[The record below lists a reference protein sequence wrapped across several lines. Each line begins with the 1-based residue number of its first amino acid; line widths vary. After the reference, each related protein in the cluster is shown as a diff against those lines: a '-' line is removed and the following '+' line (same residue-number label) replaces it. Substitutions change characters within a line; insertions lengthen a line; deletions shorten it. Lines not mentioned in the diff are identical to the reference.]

1 MQLPSLHWNWLGKQ
15 GVAVVIVGTGV
26 EGSVFAF
33 VVTGGSVCLWFFD
46 NAIERRNLFKCIGI
60 QCPTR
65 TMVLNLSKL
74 PYALP
79 SLLFTLHIFITLV
92 KSVQTSHQPTRAQSK
107 KTILKAWNF
116 ITIDFHQDMGQ
127 EFSTIVQIIVK
138 ADRGKAIAW
147 RSVSCK
153 MTCYYI
159 PDVKTLQILSL
170 HFVPTLQSAVYIL
183 YPVCSLLSTFC
194 TNRYPWHKYSLFLV
208 TFIRTTHIIYHK
220 IPVCE
225 VIRHFRSFPR

>member
-1 MQLPSLHWNWLGKQ
+1 MLLSGNFGPDW
-15 GVAVVIVGTGV
+15 VANCVSVVVSGD
-26 EGSVFAF
+26 F
-33 VVTGGSVCLWFFD
+33 C
-46 NAIERRNLFKCIGI
+46 RFK
-60 QCPTR
+60 
-65 TMVLNLSKL
+65 L
-74 PYALP
+74 ALP
-79 SLLFTLHIFITLV
+79 SLLFTSSTFITLV
-92 KSVQTSHQPTRAQSK
+92 KSVQTSHKPTRAQSM
-107 KTILKAWNF
+107 KTILKAWNY
-116 ITIDFHQDMGQ
+116 ITIDFHQEMGQ

-153 MTCYYI
+153 MTCYYL

-183 YPVCSLLSTFC
+183 YPVCSLLSAFC
-194 TNRYPWHKYSLFLV
+194 TNRYPWHQYSLFLV